1 MTVEKQFINKS
12 YYETF
17 LIENEAR
24 QPIEVLGAL
33 YRTEESN
40 ESADLSYIRFAQG
53 EIYYHSKDLEAA
65 IFKWEKVENELQPWA
80 IKNIADSYFE
90 LGILDRAEELYT
102 SIVTDCST
110 LTTEIALQLFS
121 LHIEQDKTESA
132 FKVIQE
138 AVSFNPDYPNVT
150 SLARAFYEEQGDW
163 SSAIELAAKEAIR
176 TESLQWFGILEGY
189 VSKGYTRGMAPGYFY
204 ELLAVLHKLDHGQFV
219 QMVFALWQSYKNQE
233 SYLAWMQ
240 IINLVFVEV
249 EVDPYDA
256 WEEIASLYEDAYHEF
271 MAGQYFISELH
282 DVLPSLVTNWLKLTP
297 HLRAVFPSAAVLA
310 WSEKFPNSIE
320 ANFVSTAKD
329 LIRRS
334 EYSNDFLEHAL
345 QLFDSITQWAER
357 NDLETGPRWDWL
369 VHQLTDAKT
378 RHLVVTGVKG
388 NGTSSFINS
397 LLGEDISGR
406 AASAVVAISDGAE
419 TEITIMNETEVRA
432 ISSLAEFQEVT
443 EESTLSIHQGEFV
456 HVKVPSKFLYEHA
469 LTVFDIPNFQG
480 SELLEYART
489 SNGLLVVLNVNEPFT
504 EQERRVLLQVRKQLP
519 NLPIHFLL
527 NKMDT
532 IYSEQEAM
540 RITEGAQLRI
550 QADFPNAAVLPY
562 SSLYASRQQLSD
574 MTGFL
579 AAGFELQGAEAGR
592 AAKILYL
599 IKDMI
604 MYLIR
609 KREEKE
615 RRLADSIEWNED
627 MLAKLNAAIHKVSDL
642 EQEKAGIIAKSYE
655 IVKEAIQDELT
666 EQIPKLL
673 HECSSILREDSDFR
687 NIHVQLN
694 EEMNKR
700 IQNYLQNKLLPEC
713 LISIQEWIASSREE
727 LLQGQD
733 YLAEMSD
740 AFNALYREEKIKL
753 QCDFKVLDDWQRDA
767 ERITSTVQIGEVNV
781 FLRTKP
787 SQLLLKS
794 AGKLFG
800 ALGQNRTVLYNQYKK
815 HIESEDYSEVA
826 ATVIQQFLLQFEL
839 LEKGIVRDVGMFFR
853 NPLSILSRIAE
864 ETNTEIQTEQ
874 RLLDTMRARPEM
886 YRDPLTL
893 FEVKLRQYEWV
904 TGAVEARNPLSLS

>member
-17 LIENEAR
+17 LIENETR
-24 QPIEVLGAL
+24 QPIEVLGVL
-33 YRTEESN
+33 YRTEENN
-40 ESADLSYIRFAQG
+40 EPADLSYIRFAQG

-121 LHIEQDKTESA
+121 LHIEQNKAESA

-163 SSAIELAAKEAIR
+163 NSAIELAAKEAIR
-176 TESLQWFGILEGY
+176 TESLQWFVILEGY
-189 VSKGYTRGMAPGYFY
+189 VSKGYTKGMAPGYFY

-219 QMVFALWQSYKNQE
+219 QMVSALWQSYKNQD

-240 IINLVFVEV
+240 IINLVFVES
-249 EVDPYDA
+249 EVNPYDP
-256 WEEIASLYEDAYHEF
+256 WDEISVLYEDAYHEF
-271 MAGQYFISELH
+271 IGGQYFINELH
-282 DVLPSLVTNWLKLTP
+282 DVLPNLLTNWLKLTP
-297 HLRAVFPSAAVLA
+297 HLRAAFPSAAVLA
-310 WSEKFPNSIE
+310 WSETFPNSIE
-320 ANFVSTAKD
+320 ANFVSTARD
-329 LIRRS
+329 LIHRS

-357 NDLETGPRWDWL
+357 NDLEAGPRWDWL
-369 VHQLTDAKT
+369 AHQLADAKT

-397 LLGEDISGR
+397 LLGENVSGY
-406 AASAVVAISDGAE
+406 AAGAAVAISDGAE
-419 TEITIMNETEVRA
+419 MEITIMDETKVRT
-432 ISSLAEFQEVT
+432 ISSLAEFQEIT
-443 EESTLSIHQGEFV
+443 EKGALSNYQGECI
-456 HVKVPSKFLYEHA
+456 HVRVPSNFLYEHA
-469 LTVFDIPNFQG
+469 LTIFDMPNFQG
-480 SELLEYART
+480 SELIEYART

-504 EQERRVLLQVRKQLP
+504 EQERRVLLQVRKHLP

-532 IYSEQEAM
+532 IYSEQEAL
-540 RITEGAQLRI
+540 RITEGTQLRI
-550 QADFPNAAVLPY
+550 QADFPHAVVVPY
-562 SSLYASRQQLSD
+562 SALYASRQQFSD

-579 AAGFELQGAEAGR
+579 AAGFELHGVEAGR

-615 RRLADSIEWNED
+615 RRLAGSIEWNEE
-627 MLAKLNAAIHKVSDL
+627 MLSKLNAAIHQVSDL
-642 EQEKAGIIAKSYE
+642 EQEKAGIIARSYAV
-655 IVKEAIQDELT
+655 VKEAIQDEIT

-673 HECSSILREDSDFR
+673 QGCSDILREDSDFR

-700 IQNYLQNKLLPEC
+700 IQNYLQNKILPEC
-713 LISIQEWIASSREE
+713 LVSIQEWIASSRDE

-733 YLAEMSD
+733 YLEEMSD
-740 AFNALYREEKIKL
+740 AFNALYGEEKIRL

-767 ERITSTVQIGEVNV
+767 ERITSTVQIGETNV

-800 ALGQNRTVLYNQYKK
+800 AFGQNRTVLYNQYKK
-815 HIESEDYSEVA
+815 HIESEDYSETA
-826 ATVIQQFLLQFEL
+826 AAVTHKFLLQFEL
-839 LEKGIVRDVGMFFR
+839 LEKGLVRDVGMFFR
-853 NPLSILSRIAE
+853 NPLSILSQVAE
-864 ETNTEIQTEQ
+864 DTDTDIQREQ
-874 RLLDTMRARPEM
+874 QLLDTMRARPEM
-886 YRDPLTL
+886 YHDPLTL
-893 FEVKLRQYEWV
+893 FQVKLRQYEWV
-904 TGAVEARNPLSLS
+904 TGAAEARNPLTLS